1 VVYTFALFEQPIT
14 PAFVQ
19 SLLDSRPAPYA
30 KREDLYHRWC
40 ARCHGVGAI
49 SGGAVQDLRRSAPDV
64 RQSFTEIVRKGMPG
78 VGMPS
83 FAGILSDEEIREIET
98 YVGERR
104 SAAP

>member
-1 VVYTFALFEQPIT
+1 M
-14 PAFVQ
+14 Q
-19 SLLDSRPAPYA
+19 SLLDARPPAQA

-40 ARCHGVGAI
+40 ARCHGVGAV

-64 RQSFTEIVRKGMPG
+64 QTSFVEIVQKGMPG

-83 FAGILSDEEIREIET
+83 FEKILSPEEIREIET

-104 SAAP
+104 AASH